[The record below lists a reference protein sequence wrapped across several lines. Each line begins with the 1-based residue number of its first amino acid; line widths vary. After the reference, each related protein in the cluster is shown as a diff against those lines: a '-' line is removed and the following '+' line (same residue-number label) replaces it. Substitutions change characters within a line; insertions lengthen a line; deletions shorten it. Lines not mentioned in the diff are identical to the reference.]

1 MAQTIQLKRGGVDAL
16 SSSITAN
23 IGEVLI
29 VTGSANNLEGPF
41 LVVGIGDTSASLVNP
56 VQLGN
61 TVPTLDANNKQLN
74 GTLFYDTDDN
84 KLYRLADA
92 GSGDNTE
99 ITLGTLQNEARFA
112 LTGSTNFFKDSQ
124 IITGSTLLASPDT
137 APTET
142 RGASSTNNNYALVV
156 SQSAYFSNHNVG
168 HPNNLAWQSNLAG
181 SIFNN
186 YDANTD
192 VAEILRTF
200 AGLISSSNSALVAS
214 PTALAT
220 KYTGYNSEAESLP
233 SDSSTF
239 DNVFLPAGFTEANAA
254 YLNLKGFNGGAGTSM
269 FSEVAASNR
278 RTGVTTSNYGVR
290 IDLLGGGVADA
301 EFDAG
306 SNSDNFTVFA
316 KVTQS
321 FSDIQSEDDP
331 SPASSTFNTQSR
343 FEFTLTPGNAGIV
356 VQGGPSNTI
365 DLETIATGNPT
376 VIPPQFKKAN
386 GANIP
391 LQTSLRYKASG
402 EDFTDISSSGYYK
415 YQGILAG
422 VATGSTQTEAEVI
435 FGSLQSPGSQT
446 NVNTS
451 IFQSPLQ
458 ISDITDTA
466 ATFVTKF
473 ASSSFTSR
481 SLSGAPY
488 LNGATYTTEVT
499 ASNVFKPLYR
509 ANATVGSAAISSTS
523 LTFAGD
529 TTQTA
534 TIQSDGDV
542 GTTNT
547 IYNGNTA
554 RSINDSPGIDDTVRL
569 AEQYSFG
576 ASDANET
583 NIQEGS
589 SYSDSTFTYTATIKD
604 FANNNETNA
613 DNINYHTAGTF
624 GQPVTS
630 GSLAYF
636 ISDDG
641 DAGGATTTS
650 ETFKGEVYRRA
661 ISDSTTLTTAFDS
674 GSRLTLGDGGDLQV
688 KPGFLVNPEHNGTT
702 VSNAGA
708 GYWYPTDD
716 FNQAHYKWYLREV
729 DTGATLNKST
739 LTLNFDPDSSADFVT
754 WDDTTN
760 NKIAIGV
767 IFQAQN
773 SDIFDAV
780 KGNGTYGGSLNNQST
795 GNNNPFSD
803 NVDVLGDFSSPF
815 SNSSGTLTLGL
826 TNAIGQTISAS
837 NPKIWILIR
846 YKGAPASILTGFTV
860 STS

>member
-1 MAQTIQLKRGGVDAL
+1 MAQTIQLKRGGIGALDATK
-16 SSSITAN
+16 TADV
-23 IGEVLI
+23 GEVLI
-29 VTGSANNLEGPF
+29 VTGSSGNLEGPF

-56 VQLGN
+56 VQLG
-61 TVPTLDANNKQLN
+61 TAVPTLDSDNKQLN

-84 KLYRLADA
+84 KLYRLDN
-92 GSGDNTE
+92 SGNTE
-99 ITLGTLQNEARFA
+99 ITLSTLENEARFA

-137 APTET
+137 APTEI
-142 RGASSTNNNYALVV
+142 RGASSANNNYALVV

-168 HPNNLAWQSNLAG
+168 HPNSLAWQSNLAG

-200 AGLISSSNSALVAS
+200 AGLISSSNSTLVAS

-239 DNVFLPAGFTEANAA
+239 DNVFLPVGFTEANAT
-254 YLNLKGFNGGAGTSM
+254 YLNSKGFNGGAGTRM

-278 RTGVTTSNYGVR
+278 RTGVITGNYGVR
-290 IDLLGGGVADA
+290 IDLLGGGSADA

-306 SNSDNFTVFA
+306 SNSDNFSVFA

-321 FSDIQSEDDP
+321 FSDNQADNDP
-331 SPASSTFNTQSR
+331 DVSSTFNTQSR
-343 FEFTLTPGNAGIV
+343 FEFTLTPGAAGVV

-402 EDFTDISSSGYYK
+402 EDFTDISSTGYYK
-415 YQGILAG
+415 YHGTLAG

-435 FGSLQSPGSQT
+435 FGSLQSATGET

-509 ANATVGSAAISSTS
+509 ADATVGSAAISSTN

-529 TTQTA
+529 TIQTA

-542 GTTNT
+542 GTANT

-554 RSINDSPGIDDTVRL
+554 RSVNDNPGIDDTVRL
-569 AEQYSFG
+569 AEQYTFG
-576 ASDANET
+576 ASDANES

-604 FANNNETNA
+604 FANNSETNV

-624 GQPVTS
+624 GQPVAS
-630 GSLAYF
+630 GALAYF

-641 DAGGATTTS
+641 DDSGTATQ
-650 ETFKGEVYRRA
+650 ENFKGETYRRT
-661 ISDSTTLTTAFDS
+661 ISDSTTLTTTWDS
-674 GSRLTLGDGGDLQV
+674 GPRLTLGDGGDLQV
-688 KPGFLVNPEHNGTT
+688 KPGFLVNPESTTNG
-702 VSNAGA
+702 N
-708 GYWYPTDD
+708 GYWYPTSGYD
-716 FNQAHYKWYLREV
+716 ATHYKWYLREV
-729 DTGATLNKST
+729 DTGASSNKST
-739 LTLNFDPDSSADFVT
+739 LTLNFDPDSSSDFVT
-754 WDDTTN
+754 WDTTTN
-760 NKIAIGV
+760 NKISIGV

-780 KGNGTYGGSLNNQST
+780 KGNGTYGGSLNAQST

-803 NVDVLGDFSSPF
+803 DIDVIGDFTSF
-815 SNSSGTLTLGL
+815 TNSSGTLTLGL
-826 TNAIGQTISAS
+826 NNSIGQTINAS

-846 YKGAPASILTGFTV
+846 YKGAPASTLTGFTV
-860 STS
+860 STL